1 MNEGRIG
8 NDLPEASLSRE
19 GCGGTPATQ
28 RLHYQQETIAMTR
41 ANAILTYGA
50 AVMLAALIPMTAS
63 AQRAGVPNDASE
75 SAAARAAVKGRCG
88 ALNVDFAA
96 SDLMFSTTS
105 STTYVNIPDTQITFV
120 QSKPGCV
127 IVHYSA
133 FVYAASAGAA
143 LMYVRPLL
151 DNAVTAVPAETQFAG
166 DDDED
171 NDGRWARSHAMNFVF
186 PNVPAGAHRLT
197 MQWRSN
203 VAGQTISTHRRTTL
217 VHHR

>member
-1 MNEGRIG
+1 
-8 NDLPEASLSRE
+8 
-19 GCGGTPATQ
+19 
-28 RLHYQQETIAMTR
+28 MTR

-50 AVMLAALIPMTAS
+50 AVILAALIPMTAS
-63 AQRAGVPNDASE
+63 AQKAGVPDDAGE
-75 SAAARAAVKGRCG
+75 SARAPRAAVKGRCG
-88 ALNVDFAA
+88 ALRVDFAA

-105 STTYVNIPDTQITFV
+105 STIYANIPDTQITFV

-133 FVYAASAGAA
+133 FVYAASDSAA

-151 DNAVTAVPAETQFAG
+151 DGAVTAVPAETQFSG

-171 NDGRWARSHAMNFVF
+171 GDGRWARSHAMNFVF
-186 PNVPAGAHRLT
+186 PDVPAGTHRLT
-197 MQWRSN
+197 MQWRSL
-203 VAGQTISTHRRTTL
+203 VDGQVIYTHRRTTL

>member
-1 MNEGRIG
+1 
-8 NDLPEASLSRE
+8 
-19 GCGGTPATQ
+19 
-28 RLHYQQETIAMTR
+28 MTR

-50 AVMLAALIPMTAS
+50 AAMLTALIPMTAS
-63 AQRAGVPNDASE
+63 AQRAGVADDGGK
-75 SAAARAAVKGRCG
+75 SAAATRAVVKGRCG
-88 ALNVDFAA
+88 VLNVDYAA

-105 STTYVNIPDTQITFV
+105 STTYVNVPDTQITFV

-127 IVHYSA
+127 VVHYSA
-133 FVYAASAGAA
+133 FVFASNAGAA

-151 DNAVTAVPAETQFAG
+151 DGAVTAVPAETQFAG

-186 PNVPAGAHRLT
+186 PNVPAGIHRLT
-197 MQWRSN
+197 MQWRSL
-203 VAGQTISTHRRTTL
+203 VAGQTIFTHRRTTL

>member
-1 MNEGRIG
+1 
-8 NDLPEASLSRE
+8 
-19 GCGGTPATQ
+19 
-28 RLHYQQETIAMTR
+28 MTR
-41 ANAILTYGA
+41 ANAILTYSA

-63 AQRAGVPNDASE
+63 AQRAGVPDDASK
-75 SAAARAAVKGRCG
+75 SAAAPRAAVKGRCG
-88 ALNVDFAA
+88 ALNVDYAA

-105 STTYVNIPDTQITFV
+105 SATYVNIPDTQITFV

-133 FVYAASAGAA
+133 FVFAANAGAA

-151 DNAVTAVPAETQFAG
+151 DGAVTAVPAETQFAG

-171 NDGRWARSHAMNFVF
+171 NEGRWARSHAMNFVF
-186 PNVPAGAHRLT
+186 PNVPAGAHRIV
-197 MQWRSN
+197 MQWRSF
-203 VAGQTISTHRRTTL
+203 VAGQTIFTHRRTTL